1 MLLLQ
6 GARKTTTQ
14 QTFNCST
21 ETLEKGVEYVQRIG
35 CVLHIFGGL
44 SFTSKRDNL

>member
-14 QTFNCST
+14 QTFNCSKSTT
-21 ETLEKGVEYVQRIG
+21 ETLEKGVEYVQR
-35 CVLHIFGGL
+35 
-44 SFTSKRDNL
+44 